1 MTFAAQL
8 NQTLAYFLDCSN
20 RTRIGVATLLS
31 VILHFFLVGLLLFIA
46 ISPPDSSIA
55 YLTLVPKSTER
66 SDQISEILEIE
77 APELEQEIQSE
88 EPIIEVT
95 EVNLE
100 FEISKPGGSASSHL
114 PYTDWNSRVREMSQL
129 SSSSE
134 LGGGDG
140 KRGMHSGDDGMGLQS
155 FGSLIKDL
163 QEGLDLVIVFD
174 STSSMGAEIEAM
186 KLRFFELGYLLMR
199 SLPETRVGLVTY
211 KDVGDVPPVAFS
223 PLTNDLQQLYSFL
236 AMVQPQGGG
245 DDIPEAVGLG
255 IWQAVESFTFR
266 EDAVKVILVVGDA
279 PPHAVHLPETLN
291 LARRFASLPKAFIS
305 TITIRSHMPL
315 PEFQLIAAHG
325 NGEAISFWNSEATLH
340 ELLLLIFQS
349 GNRQK
354 AIEFL
359 KIVEHRYNQ

>member
-1 MTFAAQL
+1 MTFAAQS
-8 NQTLAYFLDCSN
+8 NQTLAHFLNCSYQ
-20 RTRIGVATLLS
+20 TRKRVATLVS
-31 VILHFFLVGLLLFIA
+31 VIFHFSLVGLLLLMTIT
-46 ISPPDSSIA
+46 PPDSSIA
-55 YLTLVPKSTER
+55 PLTLVPESMEG
-66 SDQISEILEIE
+66 SDQITETLEIE

-95 EVNLE
+95 DLNLE

-114 PYTDWNSRVREMSQL
+114 PYMDWNSRVREMSQV

-140 KRGMHSGDDGMGLQS
+140 NRGMHSGQDGMGLQS

-174 STSSMGAEIEAM
+174 STSSMGAEIDAM

-199 SLPETRVGLVTY
+199 ALPETRVGLVTY

-255 IWQAVESFTFR
+255 IWQAVEGFSFR
-266 EDAVKVILVVGDA
+266 AEAVKVILVFGDA
-279 PPHAVHLPETLN
+279 PPHAVHLPESLN
-291 LARRFASLPKAFIS
+291 
-305 TITIRSHMPL
+305 
-315 PEFQLIAAHG
+315 
-325 NGEAISFWNSEATLH
+325 
-340 ELLLLIFQS
+340 
-349 GNRQK
+349 
-354 AIEFL
+354 
-359 KIVEHRYNQ
+359 